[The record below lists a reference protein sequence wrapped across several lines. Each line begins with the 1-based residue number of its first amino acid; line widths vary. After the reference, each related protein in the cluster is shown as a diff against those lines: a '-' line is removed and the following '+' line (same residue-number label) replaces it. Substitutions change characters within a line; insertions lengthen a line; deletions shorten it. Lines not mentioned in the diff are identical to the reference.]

1 MNENLDK
8 ILKESRRRY
17 KINKIKRFFTLPYRA
32 CKSTILCLRFPFLY
46 PRNRWT
52 DKHYNNWKIND
63 FHQKNW
69 TKAYKYEEDKSSSDS
84 MGKWKV
90 IDKKL
95 ALKIKILDSI
105 EQFLS
110 IFHCLPSY
118 TELDAM
124 PKGWRKCFGIQM
136 CKEIKKALLEDG
148 GRKKLYNYR
157 ISQIKEK
164 FGCYDFETEVLTK
177 EGWKHFE
184 DITYDDYIATLN
196 KNNELEYHKPSDII
210 KYHYEGKMYVLENR
224 GVDIKVTPNHNLYV
238 SKGSY
243 YNGSKNN
250 EKKEYDF
257 ELCTPDKYFGKDKR
271 FKKGCIWIGEKTEK
285 KFKVPDY
292 TYTNLG
298 TSKKGNKYERKYT
311 IKGKEFEIKP
321 FLRFLGFYVAEG
333 YTRHNKNGSNIYIA
347 YNPKDE
353 EELVN
358 KIIREIGFN
367 CDKQKNSGLKR
378 FSDASLSIWL
388 KENCGHLAENKKVP
402 SFIKNLEPEYIKE
415 FLTYLF
421 IGDGCKRETSNILT
435 TTSKQLSDDVSELIL
450 KCGDS
455 FRIYRER
462 KRSEKTLTVFEIN
475 WLKNNYI
482 EIDNSKTK
490 QINNFKEGWEDYS
503 GFVYCVTVP
512 NNIIY
517 VRRNGKGYWCG
528 NSLRWYD
535 ERGCEEV
542 DKIIN
547 KYEYISYRTCIKC
560 GRTAEYITKGW
571 ITPYC
576 EKCIPEEQ
584 KEKSD
589 KYFYDIDFYG
599 WIKNKLK

>member
-1 MNENLDK
+1 MSENLDK
-8 ILKESRRRY
+8 ILKDSKRRY

-157 ISQIKEK
+157 ITQIKEK
-164 FGCYDFETEVLTK
+164 FGC
-177 EGWKHFE
+177 
-184 DITYDDYIATLN
+184 
-196 KNNELEYHKPSDII
+196 
-210 KYHYEGKMYVLENR
+210 
-224 GVDIKVTPNHNLYV
+224 
-238 SKGSY
+238 
-243 YNGSKNN
+243 
-250 EKKEYDF
+250 
-257 ELCTPDKYFGKDKR
+257 
-271 FKKGCIWIGEKTEK
+271 
-285 KFKVPDY
+285 
-292 TYTNLG
+292 
-298 TSKKGNKYERKYT
+298 
-311 IKGKEFEIKP
+311 
-321 FLRFLGFYVAEG
+321 
-333 YTRHNKNGSNIYIA
+333 
-347 YNPKDE
+347 
-353 EELVN
+353 
-358 KIIREIGFN
+358 
-367 CDKQKNSGLKR
+367 
-378 FSDASLSIWL
+378 
-388 KENCGHLAENKKVP
+388 
-402 SFIKNLEPEYIKE
+402 
-415 FLTYLF
+415 
-421 IGDGCKRETSNILT
+421 
-435 TTSKQLSDDVSELIL
+435 
-450 KCGDS
+450 
-455 FRIYRER
+455 
-462 KRSEKTLTVFEIN
+462 
-475 WLKNNYI
+475 
-482 EIDNSKTK
+482 
-490 QINNFKEGWEDYS
+490 
-503 GFVYCVTVP
+503 
-512 NNIIY
+512 
-517 VRRNGKGYWCG
+517 
-528 NSLRWYD
+528 LRWYD

-560 GRTAEYITKGW
+560 GKTAEYITKGW

-599 WIKNKLK
+599 WTKNKLK

>member
-1 MNENLDK
+1 M
-8 ILKESRRRY
+8 
-17 KINKIKRFFTLPYRA
+17 PYRA